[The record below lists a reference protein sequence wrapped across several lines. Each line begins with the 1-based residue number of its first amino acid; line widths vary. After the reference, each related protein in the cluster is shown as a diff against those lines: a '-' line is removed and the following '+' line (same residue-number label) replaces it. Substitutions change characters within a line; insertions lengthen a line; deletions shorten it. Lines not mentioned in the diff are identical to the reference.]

1 MNLIYATGEIYWMT
15 GVIAVGVIYALF
27 AIVWSKNSPNKEE

>member
-15 GVIAVGVIYALF
+15 GVIIVALVYAGF
-27 AIVWSKNSPNKEE
+27 AIAWSKGGKDD